1 MSSDA
6 LLLAIDQGTTSSR
19 AILFDANLQ
28 ALATAQMELAQ
39 SFPRPGWVEHDPDT
53 IWQDCVTCCRQVLSQ
68 VEGSAER
75 VAGLGITN
83 QRETIVLWERRSG
96 RALHPALVWQ
106 DRRTTEICAGKRAA
120 GLEAEIRQRTGLLL
134 DPYFSATKLCWLLD
148 NIEGARAAADAGDLA
163 AGTIDTWLL
172 WHLTG
177 GEVFATEVSNAARTS
192 LFNIHTLQWDPWLLQ
207 QFDIPLELLPEV
219 RDTCA
224 DFGTTR
230 VDLFGRAI
238 PIAALVGDQ
247 QSATI
252 GQACFAPG
260 SMKCTFGT
268 GAFAMQ
274 NTGAQ
279 CMVQNEDLLTTV
291 LWRHQGNCDYA
302 LEGSIFSAG
311 SAIQWLR
318 DGLGI
323 LSNAAQSA
331 ALAGAA
337 DPHARIYLIPAFTG
351 LGAPW
356 WDPNARA
363 SLHGLTR
370 GTGRAEIVRAALEA
384 ACFQTRDLLESARAN
399 GALLP
404 DCLRVDGGMTA
415 NAWMLQFLADILDL
429 PIVRP
434 KLTEITA
441 AGAASCAALQLGLVA
456 DTAELAS
463 KWQAD
468 QVVEPI
474 MAAAEREQRYQGWR
488 DAVGRTL
495 SRPNR
500 PGRGT

>member
-19 AILFDANLQ
+19 AVLFDSNLHSQ
-28 ALATAQMELAQ
+28 ATAQIELAQ
-39 SFPRPGWVEHDPDT
+39 SFPQPGWVEHDPDT
-53 IWQDCVTCCRQVLSQ
+53 IFQDCVACCRQVFSQ
-68 VEGSAER
+68 VEGSLER
-75 VAGLGITN
+75 VAGLGIAN
-83 QRETIVLWERRSG
+83 QRETIVLWDRRSG

-106 DRRTTEICAGKRAA
+106 DRRTTEICAEKRAA
-120 GLEAEIRQRTGLLL
+120 GIEAEIRQRTGLLL

-148 NIEGARAAADAGDLA
+148 NIAGARAAANSGHLA

-172 WHLTG
+172 WNLTG
-177 GEVFATEVSNAARTS
+177 GEVFATEVSNASRTL
-192 LFNIHTLQWDPWLLQ
+192 LFNIHTLEWDPWLLE
-207 QFDIPLELLPEV
+207 QFRIPPNLLPEV

-230 VDLFGRAI
+230 ADLFGRAI
-238 PIAALVGDQ
+238 PVAAMIGDQ
-247 QSATI
+247 QGATV

-279 CMVQNEDLLTTV
+279 CIVQSQDLLTTV
-291 LWRHQGNCDYA
+291 LWRHHGKLDYA
-302 LEGSIFSAG
+302 LEGSVFSAG

-323 LSNAAQSA
+323 LANATQSA
-331 ALAGAA
+331 ALARAA
-337 DPHARIYLIPAFTG
+337 NPNARIYLIPAFTG

-363 SLHGLTR
+363 SLHGVTR

-384 ACFQTRDLLESARAN
+384 ACFQTRDLLESAHAD
-399 GALLP
+399 GAPLP
-404 DCLRVDGGMTA
+404 NRLRVDGGMTV
-415 NAWMLQFLADILDL
+415 NAWMLQFLADILDM

-456 DTAELAS
+456 DTAELAT
-463 KWQAD
+463 KWQAE

-474 MAAAEREQRYQGWR
+474 MAAPEREQRYQGWR

-495 SRPNR
+495 SRSDR
-500 PGRGT
+500 YGSTT